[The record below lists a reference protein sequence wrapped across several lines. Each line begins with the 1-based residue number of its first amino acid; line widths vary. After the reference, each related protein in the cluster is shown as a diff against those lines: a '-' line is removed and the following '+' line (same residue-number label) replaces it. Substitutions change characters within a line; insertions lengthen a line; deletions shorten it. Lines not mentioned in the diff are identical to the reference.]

1 MKYTRFVLKGR
12 LVAAALLFSCT
23 TGFSQTAAEQQS
35 DIRKWQEQQNAEF
48 SNTDTSPLEGKA
60 LKKFKTLPFYDI
72 DLKYRVVATLTLQPD
87 SEFKPA
93 KTTTA
98 RFANHRVY
106 GILDFEIDGQKF
118 SIPVYQSKDLLN
130 NPVYKDYLFF
140 PFTDL
145 TNNEGTYGGGRYIDL
160 RIPAEGLELVIDF
173 NKAYNPSCAYSPKY
187 SCPIVPS
194 ENHLNIA
201 VKAGVK
207 YDGH

>member
-1 MKYTRFVLKGR
+1 MKLILIS
-12 LVAAALLFSCT
+12 LVFIVSSAIA
-23 TGFSQTAAEQQS
+23 QTEII
-35 DIRKWQEQQNAEF
+35 DDVKKFQENLNKEF
-48 SNTDTSPLEGKA
+48 SDPDTSPLEGKE
-60 LKKFKTLPFYDI
+60 LKKFKSLPFFDI
-72 DLKYRVVATLTLQPD
+72 DPSYVVTAKLIAMPETQ
-87 SEFKPA
+87 FKPA

-106 GILDFEIDGQKF
+106 GMLEFTLGGKNI

-130 NPVYKDYLFF
+130 NAEYKDYLFF

-145 TNNEGTYGGGRYIDL
+145 TNGEETYGGGRYIDL
-160 RIPAEGLELVIDF
+160 RIPPGGEIKIDF

-194 ENHLNIA
+194 ENHIDLA

-207 YDGH
+207 YEGHH